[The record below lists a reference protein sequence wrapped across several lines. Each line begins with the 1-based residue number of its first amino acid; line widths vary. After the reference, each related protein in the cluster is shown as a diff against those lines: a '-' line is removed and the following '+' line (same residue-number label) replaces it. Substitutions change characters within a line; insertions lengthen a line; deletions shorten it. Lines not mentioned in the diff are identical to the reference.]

1 MMTPAAVATK
11 KIRKFRLHARPSA
24 VLRNLKV
31 LLDNAQDTPELASD
45 IETEAKAAQA
55 RLDPAA
61 LYVTVTPGGTPS
73 ALDAFWAPAPGE
85 PAPVALTVFAAT
97 IGGGLE
103 AELAGALSR
112 GETFRGR
119 VLTALGEELADQA
132 ATFVERLVGEEARA
146 DACELLERRPCADDA
161 AHRAVLDFLDAGRVG
176 IGQDPGGHRFPRFTR
191 VGVIPWGPPS
201 KKKK

>member
-1 MMTPAAVATK
+1 MSPAAVATK

-31 LLDNAQDTPELASD
+31 LLDNPQETPELSSD
-45 IETEAKAAQA
+45 IEAEAKAAQA
-55 RLDPAA
+55 LLDTAA
-61 LYVTVTPGGTPS
+61 LYTTVVRGS
-73 ALDAFWAPAPGE
+73 APGE
-85 PAPVALTVFAAT
+85 LETFWEPVAGDPAPVALTLFSAK

-103 AELAGALSR
+103 TELSGALSR

-132 ATFVERLVGEEARA
+132 AVFIERLVGEEAQS
-146 DACELLERRPCADDA
+146 DACELLSRRLCTEDNPQ
-161 AHRAVLDFLDAGRVG
+161 RAVLTFLDAGRIG
-176 IGQDPGGHRFPRFTR
+176 IGQDSAGHRFPRFTR

-201 KKKK
+201 KKRK